1 MILPESN
8 QIKVGAMSQVFSD
21 MSESYKIFW
30 LKSIIDLLAEGN
42 QQLSFSDIINRMMVN
57 AWYMVSEYHLNLG
70 PSDSLEKI
78 VLYAQSISKLEPCAK
93 EKEILDFLENTDDR
107 VILKGKRV
115 LSLFVPYRL
124 LAPFMPDVRGKFWDN
139 TGNVISRV
147 NSDPDI
153 LYHFDNL
160 DGLNRHIIVQ
170 DKWIAYLSNNLSI
183 IRGWID
189 YNLIQYL
196 QRRNPTVPGIASKLC
211 VPVERDLAKAK
222 QFWGAVVEVAP
233 IANIYIESHD
243 QLTRKDISLDH
254 FVPWSFCA
262 HDELWNLVP
271 TTKSINSSKS
281 NNLPNWDV
289 FFPQLCDV
297 EYQSYELIW
306 DNEHVNKAFQQARK
320 QHVNSPDAELKLYQP
335 GISKDTFANNLH
347 DIILP
352 SYQAA
357 KNIGYMEWSG
367 YDK

>member
-1 MILPESN
+1 MGYVCYIFIPLWLSIVVLDAWNVVSLALEKWDDKSKMLENSKNILYSSS
-8 QIKVGAMSQVFSD
+8 VQVT
-21 MSESYKIFW
+21 
-30 LKSIIDLLAEGN
+30 SIIVIA
-42 QQLSFSDIINRMMVN
+42 
-57 AWYMVSEYHLNLG
+57 
-70 PSDSLEKI
+70 
-78 VLYAQSISKLEPCAK
+78 
-93 EKEILDFLENTDDR
+93 IL
-107 VILKGKRV
+107 
-115 LSLFVPYRL
+115 
-124 LAPFMPDVRGKFWDN
+124 
-139 TGNVISRV
+139 VISSIV
-147 NSDPDI
+147 GINSF
-153 LYHFDNL
+153 LK
-160 DGLNRHIIVQ
+160 R
-170 DKWIAYLSNNLSI
+170 
-183 IRGWID
+183 
-189 YNLIQYL
+189 
-196 QRRNPTVPGIASKLC
+196 KLT
-211 VPVERDLAKAK
+211 
-222 QFWGAVVEVAP
+222 

-306 DNEHVNKAFQQARK
+306 DNEHVNKAFQQVRK

-357 KNIGYMEWSG
+357 KNIGYMEWRG